1 MFSPEELAAFF
12 TVIGIDLV
20 LSGDNAI
27 VIGTAAAGLPPE
39 QRHKAITIGIIVA
52 AVTRMAFAMVAF
64 YLLQIIGLLLA
75 GGLLLL
81 WVAWTMWRQVRAESK
96 ARAAATNTSE
106 EVKPAKVAVKSF
118 RSALIAI
125 VVADVSMSL
134 DNVLAVTGAAKD
146 HLAILIFGL
155 ALSIAL
161 MGVAA
166 NFIARFMDRYRWIT
180 YVGIALITYVAGDM
194 IWRGATEVA
203 DEISR
208 LNGVV

>member
-1 MFSPEELAAFF
+1 MFSPEEVAAFF

-27 VIGTAAAGLPPE
+27 VIGTAASGLSAE
-39 QRHKAITIGIIVA
+39 QRHKAITIGIAVA

-64 YLLQIIGLLLA
+64 YLLKIIGLLLA

-81 WVAWTMWRQVRAESK
+81 WVAWTMWRQVRLEAK
-96 ARAAATNTSE
+96 ARAAAAANRE
-106 EVKPAKVAVKSF
+106 DAEPAKVPVKSF

-134 DNVLAVTGAAKD
+134 DNILAVTGAAKD
-146 HLAILIFGL
+146 HLMILIFGL

-180 YVGIALITYVAGDM
+180 YIGIALIAYVAFDM
-194 IWRGATEVA
+194 IWRGAHQVA
-203 DEISR
+203 DEISL